1 MHIDQIDRFA
11 TFILL
16 IDAIHKD
23 INKIKTDIAPGC
35 AIKSV
40 HTMWLYELLRNPDG
54 LTATEIATKT
64 MIDRSLVSREISA
77 LMRGGYVMCA
87 SSSGKRN
94 YNSVITLT
102 EKGKEIAQ
110 TIAQSALRIQN
121 DVSYNVSADEL
132 YVFYSVLERLYN
144 NIEGISNKISAGE
157 QKQ

>member
-1 MHIDQIDRFA
+1 LHIDQADRFA

-87 SSSGKRN
+87 SSLGKRN

-102 EKGKEIAQ
+102 EKGKKIAQ
-110 TIAQSALRIQN
+110 TIAQSALQVQN

-132 YVFYSVLERLYN
+132 HVFYSVLERLYN
-144 NIEGISNKISAGE
+144 NIEEISNKISAGE